1 MGVTFI
7 SKSILVRLSRKFRH
21 VQARSLCSN
30 NKPPTNNSNINK
42 EVVESSSS
50 SLTRYDAYKEL
61 DNLNF
66 ITAAKILFSDP
77 PKKKKFGLD
86 FHLVQLFF
94 ACLPSLAVYLV
105 AQYARYD
112 IRRMEAEVE
121 LKKKAE
127 EEAKAKEMEAGADME
142 KEETSDPK
150 LLELKARLDKL
161 EEAVKGI
168 VVESKKE
175 SPAGIGK
182 GPTIGSQDKQTS
194 IAGERNTQ
202 VSGHK

>member
-1 MGVTFI
+1 MGVIFVR
-7 SKSILVRLSRKFRH
+7 KSILARLSRKVRH

-50 SLTRYDAYKEL
+50 SSSLTRYDAYKEL

-66 ITAAKILFSDP
+66 TTAAKILFSDP

-127 EEAKAKEMEAGADME
+127 EEAKAKEVEETGADME

-150 LLELKARLDKL
+150 LLELKARVEKL

-175 SPAGIGK
+175 SP
-182 GPTIGSQDKQTS
+182 GSQDKQTS
-194 IAGERNTQ
+194 IAGEPNTQ
-202 VSGHK
+202 VSAHK